1 MRGYLRSIC
10 TILQPRNK
18 FPNWEFITQASTIEH
33 IIIMLRIKTFEN
45 ASGFYLPQVDFQHG
59 AISVPRFVKTQRLN
73 IAQNVKHQTK
83 KLCKFSAFISF
94 S

>member
-45 ASGFYLPQVDFQHG
+45 ASGFHLPEVNFQHG
-59 AISVPRFVKTQRLN
+59 AISVFGLFKTQRLN
-73 IAQNVKHQTK
+73 ITQNIRYLTK
-83 KLCKFSAFISF
+83 NLCKFSAFRSL